1 MPSPDIMPD
10 AGSAPALHQVQKTWS
25 LYSKISDSSRARL
38 RELWNSL
45 GFNHDAASKLR
56 YEFDMVMLRSRC
68 ALSPGFRRQIR
79 ELALRRHLLVHL
91 GCGNALLPGWVN
103 LDCYPPPRACG
114 IDVLTLDMRRGL
126 PLADGSVAAVFSEHF
141 LEHLPFGSVRD
152 TILPEVRRILE
163 PGGKVRIGVPNGE
176 YFIDQY
182 VAYRSKNCD
191 SIFAKHLDGKTPMT
205 MLNEIAHGFGH
216 YFAYDFQTLSG
227 MLREAGFV
235 DTRRLAPFETDV
247 EQFKGKDRED
257 EWRNRMTLYVEAA
270 APPVES

>member
-1 MPSPDIMPD
+1 MPSRDIMPD
-10 AGSAPALHQVQKTWS
+10 AGSPALHQVQKTWS
-25 LYSKISDSSRARL
+25 LYSKMSDGSRARL
-38 RELWNSL
+38 RELWNSF

-68 ALSPGFRRQIR
+68 ALSPGFHRQIR

-103 LDCYPPPRACG
+103 LDCYPPPRASG
-114 IDVLTLDMRRGL
+114 IDILTVDMRRGL
-126 PLADGSVAAVFSEHF
+126 PLADGSVAAIFSEHF
-141 LEHLPFGSVRD
+141 LEHLPVETVRD

-182 VAYRSKNCD
+182 VAHRSKNCD
-191 SIFAKHLDGKTPMT
+191 SIFAEHLDGKTPMT

-216 YFAYDFQTLSG
+216 YFAYDFRTLSG

-235 DTRRLAPFETDV
+235 DVRQRAPFETDV
-247 EQFKGKDRED
+247 EQFEGKDRED
-257 EWRNRMTLYVEAA
+257 EWRNRMTLYVETA
-270 APPVES
+270 APPVGS